1 MMVCVVV
8 VMVRGG
14 VVCCMS
20 VMVIVIMYV
29 VSVSIVN
36 VCMLLLCVLCEF
48 VMVLVLGGSGGVYK
62 SERVCTDVCVSV
74 RWVYHNYGEK

>member
-8 VMVRGG
+8 VMVRGS

-20 VMVIVIMYV
+20 VVVIVIMYV

-36 VCMLLLCVLCEF
+36 VCVLQLRVVCEF
-48 VMVLVLGGSGGVYK
+48 VMVLGGSGGVCK

-74 RWVYHNYGEK
+74 RWNYHNYGEK

>member
-1 MMVCVVV
+1 MVCVVV

-36 VCMLLLCVLCEF
+36 VCVLQLCVVCEF
-48 VMVLVLGGSGGVYK
+48 VMVLGGSGEVFK
-62 SERVCTDVCVSV
+62 SERECV
-74 RWVYHNYGEK
+74 Y